1 MRIER
6 VLYKNLPKVAFLRI
20 FSIINYYVNNKENK
34 KSYEK
39 SLNKLIAFMLFQED
53 YILNL
58 KK

>member
-1 MRIER
+1 MERLQEKKKNLPLYMRIER

-39 SLNKLIAFMLFQED
+39 SLNK
-53 YILNL
+53 
-58 KK
+58 